1 MANQT
6 VTKTGKKS
14 FKEWFYA
21 RKVQRWLVIGTF
33 MFVPLLL
40 LLVFTYVPFIKMVQ
54 FSFYNMKYTG
64 TRTFVGIKKYFP
76 EVNVLSHCLLVSTIC

>member
-40 LLVFTYVPFIKMVQ
+40 LLVFTYVPFIKIIV
-54 FSFYNMKYTG
+54 
-64 TRTFVGIKKYFP
+64 
-76 EVNVLSHCLLVSTIC
+76 C